1 MSIKNAPTPFQIIK
15 KGVVGTAIKKAKN
28 KVIDVASDAMS
39 FPARNKARKSIAK
52 TNAYLEDKKLTRE
65 MKGVDSSDMDWR
77 DPLFRARA
85 NVSNYETEYAQRMN
99 PKFPRR

>member
-15 KGVVGTAIKKAKN
+15 KGEG
-28 KVIDVASDAMS
+28 
-39 FPARNKARKSIAK
+39 
-52 TNAYLEDKKLTRE
+52 KKLTRE
-65 MKGVDSSDMDWR
+65 MKGVDSSDMDYR